1 MFLPPAK
8 PGISGKKI
16 VIENTWV
23 EIIRYISGKKTIRST
38 RCLRILLFFVMPQH
52 YMVPLYIPYY
62 KLIFIFKNATAS
74 TVINQLQPPV

>member
-23 EIIRYISGKKTIRST
+23 EIIRYISGKKNNSLNT
-38 RCLRILLFFVMPQH
+38 MPQDFA
-52 YMVPLYIPYY
+52 L
-62 KLIFIFKNATAS
+62 LCNAS
-74 TVINQLQPPV
+74 TLYGTFIYTLL